1 MVRFAWIE
9 SRRADLLWYIGP
21 PLLGLACVPAAL
33 ALDRWLQPRATARGP
48 GAALIVVSIW
58 SLLLDGPHFWS
69 TIARTVIDPA
79 EWRRRG
85 GILARSF
92 AFFLL
97 APAIVVTPWALGALA
112 ARFGAHPPASLE
124 SLGPS
129 LLLVAFLS
137 WAYFHTV
144 RQHWGFF
151 RLYARKAGELEAA
164 DELADRIAF
173 HALLFLPP
181 FLFLSSAWYPG
192 RGALL
197 PSSAILAPG
206 GAADRARSAVH
217 AGLWTAYAAT
227 ALGYLAW
234 QLRAARRGRVVGGSK
249 LLLLASVAPVHLA
262 PFVHPA
268 LPVFTPAIVG
278 IGHGIQYQRIVWRY
292 GRAHYGTMGDG
303 AAPAPRRVF
312 GNAAVYLLLGWT
324 FTFALLRGPW
334 VARLAAGIASVA
346 GLVVHGVP
354 TPLLNAAASALF
366 TGWLFQHY
374 YLDARIWRLSRDGEV
389 RRGLGV

>member
-33 ALDRWLQPRATARGP
+33 ALDASFRPQGAARGP
-48 GAALIVVSIW
+48 GAALIVVTLW

-92 AFFLL
+92 GFFLA
-97 APAIVVTPWALGALA
+97 APAVVVAPWAVGALVS
-112 ARFGAHPPASLE
+112 RLGAHPPPALDN
-124 SLGPS
+124 LGPA

-151 RLYARKAGELEAA
+151 RLYARKAGEPDRS
-164 DELADRIAF
+164 DEMADRIAF

-181 FLFLSSAWYPG
+181 LLFVSSAWYPG
-192 RGALL
+192 RGGLF
-197 PSSAILAPG
+197 PTPGILVAG
-206 GAADRARSAVH
+206 GAADRARAVVH
-217 AGLWTAYAAT
+217 AGLWAAYAGT

-234 QLRAARRGRVVGGSK
+234 QLRAARRGRTVGGSK

-262 PFVHPA
+262 PFVHPS
-268 LPVFTPAIVG
+268 LPLYTPAIVG

-292 GRAHYGTMGDG
+292 GTAHYGAMGDG
-303 AAPAPRRVF
+303 ASPAPRRVF
-312 GNAAVYLLLGWT
+312 GNAAVYLLLGWA
-324 FTFALLRGPW
+324 FTFAVLRGPW
-334 VARLAAGIASVA
+334 VTRLAAGIASAA
-346 GLVVHGVP
+346 GLVLHGVP
-354 TPLLNAAASALF
+354 APLLRDAASALF